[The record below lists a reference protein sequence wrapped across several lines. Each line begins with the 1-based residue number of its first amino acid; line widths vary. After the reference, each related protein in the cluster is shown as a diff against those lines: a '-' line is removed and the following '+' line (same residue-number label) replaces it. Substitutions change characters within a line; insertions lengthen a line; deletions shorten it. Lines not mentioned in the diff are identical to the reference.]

1 MPHQRTL
8 RIELPSG
15 GAITLT
21 VHHAKMLQ
29 RAQDG
34 EIVRGIS
41 LTSTDL
47 RWAGMLRPT
56 PLYADDFMCTPL
68 GSLALTLYRHF
79 AD

>member
-8 RIELPSG
+8 RLVLPDG
-15 GAITLT
+15 KALRLT
-21 VHHAKMLQ
+21 VHYAKMLQ

-56 PLYADDFMCTPL
+56 PLYAEDFSCTPL
-68 GSLALTLYRHF
+68 GSLALKLYRLF